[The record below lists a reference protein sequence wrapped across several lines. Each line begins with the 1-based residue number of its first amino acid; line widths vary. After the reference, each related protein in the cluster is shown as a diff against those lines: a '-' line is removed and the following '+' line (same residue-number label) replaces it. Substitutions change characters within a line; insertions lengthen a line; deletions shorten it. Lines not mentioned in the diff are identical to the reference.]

1 MRTTRRLGTGS
12 TLTLT
17 SLDSLSSVSRTPEA
31 GSTGAGAGARA
42 EAGAGAGSEAE
53 ADAVVWLWLWLSC
66 RGRKEVKTSAG
77 IVASS
82 LGSSSN
88 LATISCGGGQRISVQ
103 KYVCIWAGASEVDE

>member
-42 EAGAGAGSEAE
+42 EAGAGSEAE
-53 ADAVVWLWLWLSC
+53 AEAVVWLWLWLSC